1 MKDIYLGN
9 KRIATLSPSG
19 IATINKSLDR
29 HLYRKLYAFCINETL
44 FRNIDIHGFLFST
57 ALHDYFI
64 SKQTICSFK
73 EKFNPYISFNGER
86 QLALPLAIM
95 DTTNKMTGEQQH
107 GLATDKFEPKDI
119 YCGWVS
125 RRVKSV

>member
-19 IATINKSLDR
+19 IAIINKSLDR

-57 ALHDYFI
+57 ALQDYFI
-64 SKQTICSFK
+64 SKQTICNFK

-107 GLATDKFEPKDI
+107 GLLIDNFVPEYI
-119 YCGWVS
+119 YSGWCG
-125 RRVKSV
+125 RTIK